1 MFPNSIKPK
10 NAKFLHH
17 NILKDL
23 PFPDNSFDYVH
34 MRLMLA
40 NLTQAQLIHLLAEIS
55 RILKPSAFVE
65 LVDVEYR
72 VQRPGPLSEELL
84 NKKCMYNLHMAVYL
98 LLTLFF
104 YITVHQTMRSH
115 DVDLQLC
122 HQLSTLLMTQGGGF
136 IDVSQDR
143 VTIPLG
149 WGGQLGQI
157 HAQNIET
164 FYQTLHPL
172 IRNATTTQDHPQGM
186 TDTVVRQAMLECQK
200 YQSHLNW
207 YTWIGQKPAA
217 DPTATPTTPSTTS
230 NISHGTAGNVAM
242 SPSSSTSTMSST
254 STRPA
259 NKRMVMAASGPAIV
273 EETWES
279 INEFIDG
286 YVE

>member
-1 MFPNSIKPK
+1 MFPNTIKPK

-34 MRLMLA
+34 MRLMLC
-40 NLTQAQLIHLLAEIS
+40 NLTQAQLVHLLAEIS

-84 NKKCMYNLHMAVYL
+84 NKKCMISNVYTHMAVYL
-98 LLTLFF
+98 VLTL
-104 YITVHQTMRSH
+104 YIIVYQTMRSH
-115 DVDLQLC
+115 DVDFQLC

-136 IDVSQDR
+136 IDVNQDR

-172 IRNATTTQDHPQGM
+172 IRNATTIPDHPQGM
-186 TDTVVRQAMLECQK
+186 TDTVLRQAMLECQK

-207 YTWIGQKPAA
+207 YTWVGQKPA
-217 DPTATPTTPSTTS
+217 DPTAAPTSVSTTS
-230 NISHGTAGNVAM
+230 NISNGTAGSVPM
-242 SPSSSTSTMSST
+242 SPSSSTSTVSST
-254 STRPA
+254 STRPT

>member
-1 MFPNSIKPK
+1 
-10 NAKFLHH
+10 
-17 NILKDL
+17 
-23 PFPDNSFDYVH
+23 
-34 MRLMLA
+34 
-40 NLTQAQLIHLLAEIS
+40 
-55 RILKPSAFVE
+55 
-65 LVDVEYR
+65 
-72 VQRPGPLSEELL
+72 
-84 NKKCMYNLHMAVYL
+84 
-98 LLTLFF
+98 
-104 YITVHQTMRSH
+104 MRSH

-279 INEFIDG
+279 INDFIDG

>member
-1 MFPNSIKPK
+1 MAHSSIS
-10 NAKFLHH
+10 LTH
-17 NILKDL
+17 
-23 PFPDNSFDYVH
+23 SH
-34 MRLMLA
+34 MPY
-40 NLTQAQLIHLLAEIS
+40 I
-55 RILKPSAFVE
+55 
-65 LVDVEYR
+65 
-72 VQRPGPLSEELL
+72 
-84 NKKCMYNLHMAVYL
+84 VY
-98 LLTLFF
+98 
-104 YITVHQTMRSH
+104 QTMRSH
-115 DVDLQLC
+115 DVDFQLC

-136 IDVSQDR
+136 IDVNQDR

-172 IRNATTTQDHPQGM
+172 IRNATTLPEHPQGM
-186 TDTVVRQAMLECQK
+186 TETVVRQAMLECQK

-207 YTWIGQKPAA
+207 YTWVGQKPAA
-217 DPTATPTTPSTTS
+217 DPTAAPPTPSTTS
-230 NISHGTAGNVAM
+230 NISAGSVVAM
-242 SPSSSTSTMSST
+242 SPSSSTSSTTASSNTT
-254 STRPA
+254 STRGPTN